1 MPDPSGRQTQAQY
14 DADVAA
20 GKSVAAATSP
30 SGGEGGKPGASREIT
45 LPSGRRVLQ
54 TYSPTGE
61 IDLDPN
67 SPTFRQPKY
76 TWLNEGSY
84 FLPKDAAG
92 GEGAA
97 SAAASRHLQA
107 VTSALS
113 SFLQAQSLADARKM
127 AASEQFAKMA
137 QFAVPEGTTVTPGYE
152 ENGPMQALAAIRGR
166 KQFNARPLVTQRV
179 NPSQLA
185 EAGQVPP
192 EVLAMIKQVKGA
204 A

>member
-20 GKSVAAATSP
+20 GKSVAAATAP
-30 SGGEGGKPGASREIT
+30 SGGEGGKPGDSREIT

-54 TYSPTGE
+54 TYSPTGD
-61 IDLDPN
+61 INMDG
-67 SPTFRQPKY
+67 SPVY
-76 TWLNEGSY
+76 AWSSEGSY

-97 SAAASRHLQA
+97 SAAATRHLSA
-107 VTSALS
+107 MTSALS

-166 KQFNARPLVTQRV
+166 KQFNARPLVTQHV
-179 NPSQLA
+179 NPAQLA

-192 EVLAMIKQVKGA
+192 EVLAMINQVKGA